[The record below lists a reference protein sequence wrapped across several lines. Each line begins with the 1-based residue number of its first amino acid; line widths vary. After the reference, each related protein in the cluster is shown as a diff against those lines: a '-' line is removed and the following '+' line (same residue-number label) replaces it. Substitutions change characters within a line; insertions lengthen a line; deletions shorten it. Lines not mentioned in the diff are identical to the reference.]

1 MQRRAT
7 VTALGR
13 VSFGAAAVILGLGIG
28 ACSERS
34 PAPPTVTWDWSQGHG
49 VRTIGW
55 PDDQAKDALV
65 SNVRAQLELRLSDTV
80 TISVP
85 MKEYFMR
92 RNGDVLKDATIHTIN
107 ITDAESTANLEQ
119 WVKQLKEGGMK
130 ADLLKKSGIRV
141 TRGGV
146 RATAE
151 SSMYVISISE
161 RESQG
166 EEPVFLSI
174 EVLWK

>member
-1 MQRRAT
+1 
-7 VTALGR
+7 
-13 VSFGAAAVILGLGIG
+13 
-28 ACSERS
+28 
-34 PAPPTVTWDWSQGHG
+34 
-49 VRTIGW
+49 
-55 PDDQAKDALV
+55 
-65 SNVRAQLELRLSDTV
+65 
-80 TISVP
+80 